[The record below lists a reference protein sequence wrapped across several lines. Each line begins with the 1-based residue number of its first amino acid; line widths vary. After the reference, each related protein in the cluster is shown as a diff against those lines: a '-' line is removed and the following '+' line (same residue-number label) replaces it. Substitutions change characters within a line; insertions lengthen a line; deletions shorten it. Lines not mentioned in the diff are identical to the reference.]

1 LEGRRHAMEGGSI
14 NNSVANY
21 DSLLNKIAKLK
32 RDKPI
37 LFTRMYY
44 WLSPKA
50 FNAYTQQPKI

>member
-37 LFTRMYY
+37 LFTRMYR
-44 WLSPKA
+44 LSPKA